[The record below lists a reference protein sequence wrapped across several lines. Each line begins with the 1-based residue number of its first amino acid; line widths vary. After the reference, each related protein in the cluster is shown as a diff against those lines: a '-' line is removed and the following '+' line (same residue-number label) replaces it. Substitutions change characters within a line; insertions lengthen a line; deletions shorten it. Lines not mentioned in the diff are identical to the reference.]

1 MSYYYQEEIVDI
13 TDIFEVLNVIKTT
26 NPAQYR
32 QLYVN
37 TVYQFLYILS
47 NYLSYFPPGTFTLF
61 ESDSLTVRIVNNTIQ
76 AIYNGSLVLG
86 LLQIA
91 QVISS
96 VLSYDFALLN
106 SFLSAVYYNLVQIA
120 RQIVPPDNVKQY
132 LQDLYNTLTSKV

>member
-1 MSYYYQEEIVDI
+1 MSYYYQEEVVDI

-47 NYLSYFPPGTFTLF
+47 NYLSYFPSGTFILF
-61 ESDSLTVRIVNNTIQ
+61 ESDSLTVKIVNNTIQ

>member
-1 MSYYYQEEIVDI
+1 MSYYYQEEVVDI
-13 TDIFEVLNVIKTT
+13 TDIFEVLNTIKTT

-47 NYLSYFPPGTFTLF
+47 SYLSYFPSGTFTIF
-61 ESDSLTVRIVNNTIQ
+61 ESDSLTVQIINNTIQ
-76 AIYNGSLVLG
+76 ATYNGSIVLG

-91 QVISS
+91 QTISS
-96 VLSYDFALLN
+96 LLGYDFSLLN
-106 SFLSAVYYNLVQIA
+106 SFLSAVYYNLIQIT

-132 LQDLYNTLTSKV
+132 LQDLYNTLTSKG